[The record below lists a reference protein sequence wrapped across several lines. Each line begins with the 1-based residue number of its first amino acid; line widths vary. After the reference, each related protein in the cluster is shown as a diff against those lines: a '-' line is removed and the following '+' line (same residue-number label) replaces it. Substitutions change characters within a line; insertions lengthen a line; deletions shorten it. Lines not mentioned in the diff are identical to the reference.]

1 MLLFDDGFAFTL
13 IDEFKDITTL
23 GWILMAAAAV
33 IAAVLVIFLIQ
44 RGKSKKAQHA
54 QTTTASVSERKDNP
68 TLTLVH
74 GALCIA
80 LAFVLSYFKLFS
92 MPDGGS
98 ITLASMLPMMVYA
111 NRYGVRKGLLAGL
124 VYGLLQYIQGGYFVH
139 WIQFLLDYPIAFAL
153 IGLAGLTKGDKNLV
167 FSVLIGG
174 TGRFLCHL
182 ISGILVF
189 GEYVMI
195 GADAVTGIGFGTMLS
210 ANFVASFVYN
220 APFMYADIAIC
231 AIIALLPPFRNA
243 IKQALDYRD

>member
-33 IAAVLVIFLIQ
+33 IAVVLIIFLIQ
-44 RGKSKKAQHA
+44 RGKSGKAPHTEA
-54 QTTTASVSERKDNP
+54 TTASVSEKKDNP

-92 MPDGGS
+92 MPLGGS

-111 NRYGVRKGLLAGL
+111 NRYGVKKGLLAGL

-139 WIQFLLDYPIAFAL
+139 WIQFLLDYPIAFAM

-195 GADAVTGIGFGTMLS
+195 GADAVTGIGLGTMLS

-243 IKQALDYRD
+243 IKQALNYKD

>member
-33 IAAVLVIFLIQ
+33 IAVVLIIFLIQ
-44 RGKSKKAQHA
+44 RGKSGKAPHTEA
-54 QTTTASVSERKDNP
+54 TAVSVSEKKDNP

-92 MPDGGS
+92 MPLGGS

-111 NRYGVRKGLLAGL
+111 NRYGVKKGLLAGL

-139 WIQFLLDYPIAFAL
+139 WIQFLLDYPIAFAM

-195 GADAVTGIGFGTMLS
+195 GADAVTGIGLGTMLS

-243 IKQALDYRD
+243 IKQALNYKD